1 MDKCLL
7 ITHPGVE
14 VTWEKGQKGWTE
26 KGFRREITYAEWAGQ
41 VWGPGPGVA
50 SGLGELPQPGRAQV
64 PGVHAEWRL
73 YHLVCGFPMEACCVS
88 SWRNCSA
95 LGSGALSTSASERT
109 AGVKVSLIGGSIE
122 CALSLSFKSSLS
134 WVLPSWALEANW
146 QRVKGLHLL
155 RVSYLG
161 SDVFLMYLKNVKW
174 KVGVTHNL
182 EYFMCRHMFL
192 L

>member
-14 VTWEKGQKGWTE
+14 VIWEKGQIGWTE
-26 KGFRREITYAEWAGQ
+26 KGFCREITYAEWAGQ

-50 SGLGELPQPGRAQV
+50 AELGERPQPGRVQV

-73 YHLVCGFPMEACCVS
+73 CHLDCGFPMEACCIS
-88 SWRNCSA
+88 SWRSCSA
-95 LGSGALSTSASERT
+95 LGSWALSTSASECT
-109 AGVKVSLIGGSIE
+109 AGMKVSLIGGSIE
-122 CALSLSFKSSLS
+122 CVLALSFKSSLS

-146 QRVKGLHLL
+146 QSVKGLHLL

-161 SDVFLMYLKNVKW
+161 SDVFLVYLKKR
-174 KVGVTHNL
+174 KMKSLCHS
-182 EYFMCRHMFL
+182 
-192 L
+192 